1 MDAESNA
8 RFTGSGVQVLAAAA
22 DTDRLQ
28 LHHGIRVRKGT
39 QGSGCRSFLA
49 VLPVG
54 GADTQELSV

>member
-8 RFTGSGVQVLAAAA
+8 RFTGSGVQMLAAAA
-22 DTDRLQ
+22 DTVWSQ